1 MASSTKYDIV
11 TEYLRL
17 ANLDNYFSFVIGGD
31 QVPRSKPNPDI
42 FLAACQQAGIRPEAA
57 LVLEDSENGI
67 LAASNGNIPVVCIP
81 DLKVPS
87 EETAKKTAAIV
98 STAADVI
105 SLFR

>member
-1 MASSTKYDIV
+1 MASSTKHDIV

-17 ANLDNYFSFVIGGD
+17 ANLDNYFTFVIGGD

-81 DLKVPS
+81 DLKLPS
-87 EETAKKTAAIV
+87 EGIAKKTAAIV

>member
-1 MASSTKYDIV
+1 MADCEASIEET
-11 TEYLRL
+11 
-17 ANLDNYFSFVIGGD
+17 
-31 QVPRSKPNPDI
+31 
-42 FLAACQQAGIRPEAA
+42 EAA
-57 LVLEDSENGI
+57 ISIVEAQMATPEGASDMQLYERHQKLKQQLDAIVEEWERVSLELEDSENGI

>member
-1 MASSTKYDIV
+1 M
-11 TEYLRL
+11 EYLRL
-17 ANLDNYFSFVIGGD
+17 ANLDNYFAFVIGG
-31 QVPRSKPNPDI
+31 RSGTAFQTKPGY
-42 FLAACQQAGIRPEAA
+42 FSGSMSAGGHQTEAA